1 MGRICG
7 IFVVIDE
14 LYTHVLFGFLI
25 SGVFCHGKNIAI
37 HRAKRCVFA
46 QNPQDFLVIIK
57 RGIPIRRRVQ
67 FYDLRLVLNVGLV
80 LGLSEKPRR
89 VRDNLT
95 MINFVSPIQPQGMLL
110 AHSNPGLNI
119 NFLQ

>member
-1 MGRICG
+1 MGWVCW

-37 HRAKRCVFA
+37 HRAKWCVFA

-57 RGIPIRRRVQ
+57 RGMPIRRRVQ
-67 FYDLRLVLNVGLV
+67 FYDLRLVLNLSLI

-89 VRDNLT
+89 VRDYLA
-95 MINFVSPIQPQGMLL
+95 MINFVSLIQPQGMLL
-110 AHSNPGLNI
+110 AHGNPGLDI
-119 NFLQ
+119 NFLL